1 MIETAAAQQQVPQ
14 WWCSCTSPAACA
26 QCWSAVADPVA
37 GAGSNAPQLQADAN
51 PCSGMINASSSA
63 SFIVRVRSGLMARQN
78 ISQAGKNARELCP
91 TGATLPAQAHIRRGF
106 YMRALQIL
114 GAILILGGLFVLI
127 KSPSYSSD
135 KSLLKIGDVEAK
147 VSQEHAIP
155 PWVGGAGV
163 VAGVILIVVG
173 ARKP

>member
-1 MIETAAAQQQVPQ
+1 VSI
-14 WWCSCTSPAACA
+14 
-26 QCWSAVADPVA
+26 
-37 GAGSNAPQLQADAN
+37 
-51 PCSGMINASSSA
+51 
-63 SFIVRVRSGLMARQN
+63 ARRLLGYTPGQ
-78 ISQAGKNARELCP
+78 IYKP
-91 TGATLPAQAHIRRGF
+91 RGF

-127 KSPSYSSD
+127 KSPSYSSE

-155 PWVGGAGV
+155 PWLGGAGV